1 MPSASFVVETLKN
14 RLRQGD
20 YRVRSFPAARK
31 LAEELGVSRQTV
43 SKAVRQLVEEGHLV
57 QMQNGR
63 ISLKSR
69 LQTAVKHL
77 AIVTPS
83 HPEPILIDLY
93 NAIKAIVA
101 GKNWEVKAV
110 HYTHW
115 RDPGISDA
123 IFGMDGVF
131 FLPFAEDPPADVIRL
146 LKSASKI
153 VVIERDLSAHGLPS
167 LQILPPAFV
176 GKLLNLSGC
185 AARGSVA
192 CLNTQPMD
200 AAIRARIDQ
209 WRLWTALHRV
219 EGPLFNH
226 PVKAPQSAADHAR
239 EVFCELLEGG
249 EVASVGSLFCTTTA
263 AAFGA
268 MRAMA
273 DFGLRPGVDLS
284 ICSADSGFGM
294 AMNSIPS
301 LTCLY
306 NPPMAPY
313 VRLCL
318 DWIAAPDQPWPG
330 TLLMQ
335 PTDVPVFLGE
345 STGQGAPPRHLTKR
359 KK

>member
-1 MPSASFVVETLKN
+1 MPSATFVVETLKN

-43 SKAVRQLVEEGHLV
+43 SKAVRQLVAEGHLA

-63 ISLKSR
+63 ISLRPR
-69 LQTAVKHL
+69 LPTAVKHL

-93 NAIKAIVA
+93 NAIKTLVA
-101 GKNWEVKAV
+101 EASWEVKAV
-110 HYTHW
+110 HYSHW
-115 RDPGISDA
+115 RDPVISDA
-123 IFGMDGVF
+123 ISGMDGVF
-131 FLPFAEDPPADVIRL
+131 FLPFAEDFPADVVRL
-146 LKSASKI
+146 LQSAGKV
-153 VVIERDLSAHGLPS
+153 VVIERDLSAQGLPS
-167 LQILPPAFV
+167 LQILPPSFV
-176 GKLLNLSGC
+176 GKLLDQAGC
-185 AARGSVA
+185 AARGAVA

-200 AAIRARIDQ
+200 AAIRARIDH
-209 WRLWTALHRV
+209 WRLWSALHRV

-226 PVKAPQSAADHAR
+226 PVKATRSAADHAR
-239 EVFCELLEGG
+239 QVFRELLEDGG
-249 EVASVGSLFCTTTA
+249 LEGVRSLFCTTTA

-273 DFGLRPGVDLS
+273 DCGLRPGADLS
-284 ICSADSGFGM
+284 VCSADSGFGM
-294 AMNSIPS
+294 ARNSIPS
-301 LTCLY
+301 LTCLF
-306 NPPMAPY
+306 NPPMAPFI
-313 VRLCL
+313 RLCL

-345 STGQGAPPRHLTKR
+345 STGQGAPPRCLPAKP
-359 KK
+359 